1 MSLFDKFINK
11 RKQKT
16 KMIMGVSSLGDD
28 YLQTYHDTK
37 KVGILIS
44 PTNLSVLS
52 KDIVTSKI
60 RGLTDVLKVVN
71 NPELLCVNSTQSY
84 ESNKHYLEKLI
95 EKEKNTAINDLNY
108 ADIDFLDDIRI
119 NMSTSREFFL
129 VLTFKNETKEQIR
142 SSIRRTV
149 QMLTEAQFIVKVADK
164 NDLKRIL
171 SIYWENNIY
180 SDTYPD
186 YDGEQYIT
194 DLKGDE

>member
-1 MSLFDKFINK
+1 MSLFDNFMNK

-16 KMIMGVSSLGDD
+16 KIIMGVSSLGDD
-28 YLQTYHDTK
+28 YLQTYKNTK

-84 ESNKHYLEKLI
+84 ESNKIYLEELI

-186 YDGEQYIT
+186 YDGEEYIT
-194 DLKGDE
+194 DLKGEE